1 MLKPNQQI
9 GTSLGPLR
17 DFVKIRFVESD
28 YFPFHTSVPKGQWI
42 RKISIY
48 LLIRLW
54 NLYSTKYEERDV
66 EPDYAE
72 FGLFLRSVNYDPE
85 PVFGVKR

>member
-1 MLKPNQQI
+1 VVLITAKKKAVHLRLRSEECNHLDEVADSVS
-9 GTSLGPLR
+9 GTRSELMR
-17 DFVKIRFVESD
+17 E
-28 YFPFHTSVPKGQWI
+28 
-42 RKISIY
+42 SIY

-54 NLYSTKYEERDV
+54 NVYSAECEERDV

-72 FGLFLRSVNYDPE
+72 FGLFLRSVSYDPE